1 MDQSLWGQ
9 IEEEFY
15 EEIVPDEDEEEE
27 EEETSKDQ
35 AMEEETEETEE
46 GDEAAGLKTPGEGLV
61 TPSGISTTV
70 SAGLETPDNIELR
83 KRKQIEADMEAD
95 DEPRVLY
102 KILPEKSA
110 SIGASMM
117 GSSKV
122 YDIGAAKKVHDLS
135 SGIASGIDLALNPDE
150 LEMDSDTLQS
160 RYDQQMKL
168 QKGAG
173 VEREDMSDMV
183 ADHAAKM
190 KQKQKAKQAAANAPA
205 SQEKDKNKKYKEFK
219 F

>member
-1 MDQSLWGQ
+1 
-9 IEEEFY
+9 
-15 EEIVPDEDEEEE
+15 
-27 EEETSKDQ
+27 
-35 AMEEETEETEE
+35 MEEESEEMNES
-46 GDEAAGLKTPGEGLV
+46 DEAAGLKTPGEGLM

-83 KRKQIEADMEAD
+83 KRKQIEADMEGEED
-95 DEPRVLY
+95 RVLY
-102 KILPEKSA
+102 KILPEKAA

-122 YDIGAAKKVHDLS
+122 YDLSSAKKVHDLS
-135 SGIASGIDLALNPDE
+135 GIASGIEMALNPDE
-150 LEMDSDTLQS
+150 LEMDSELLQS
-160 RYDQQMKL
+160 RYDQQMRA
-168 QKGAG
+168 QKGAGGGAG

-190 KQKQKAKQAAANAPA
+190 KQKSKAKQAAAAAAP
-205 SQEKDKNKKYKEFK
+205 QEKDKNKKYKYFK